1 MQWKLLRDELA
12 NLSERMITL
21 NQRVDELNM
30 DVDNHK
36 QEREA
41 GQIRLRNDL
50 KAGAEECT
58 RQVKLSVDP
67 VAEQIEAM
75 FQMVYAERTARDMS
89 KSMLEREIRDV
100 YTSMEEDRVAGR
112 KQKVRTKS
120 LIHDYG
126 IAISDESN
134 ARILFERRHARS
146 IDKLHERID
155 FKSSSSASVIQDLSE
170 QVQLVG
176 EKTSREMSSYAT
188 QVVGHQ
194 NAVDAVCEA
203 VRDTDAQFGARLG
216 RIEEMLGIHASSWQS
231 SEVGQT
237 VQNLLGS
244 APSMQ
249 STMQPTL
256 QSTMQSTTR
265 SVSPPQ
271 THESP
276 PKLTIFLAAP
286 GTDIQAGQSE
296 FNAEIGVLESAALA
310 PNMPQATVACQV
322 RTSVATARMGAPMA
336 VRASGS
342 ASASVVVAQPVGS
355 AAASVLVAQPAGIV
369 S

>member
-1 MQWKLLRDELA
+1 M
-12 NLSERMITL
+12 
-21 NQRVDELNM
+21 
-30 DVDNHK
+30 
-36 QEREA
+36 
-41 GQIRLRNDL
+41 G
-50 KAGAEECT
+50 
-58 RQVKLSVDP
+58 
-67 VAEQIEAM
+67 
-75 FQMVYAERTARDMS
+75 
-89 KSMLEREIRDV
+89 
-100 YTSMEEDRVAGR
+100 EEDRVAGR
-112 KQKVRTKS
+112 KHKVRTKS

-194 NAVDAVCEA
+194 NAVDTVCEA

-231 SEVGQT
+231 SEVGQMEPLPVSVNNNPSASNNPLS

-276 PKLTIFLAAP
+276 PKLTIFLAPP
-286 GTDIQAGQSE
+286 GTESHIPTGQSE

-322 RTSVATARMGAPMA
+322 RTGVATARMTAPMA

-355 AAASVLVAQPAGIV
+355 AVASVVVAQPVGIV
-369 S
+369 SSLLNK